1 MSVSFNKRDPVYI
14 QVVRQFKEKI
24 ATGTFEP
31 GQEIPSRRELANQLK
46 INPNTAQRAYKE
58 MEEEGLIY
66 TEGNNPSRITKDE
79 HVLAAVRGEL
89 LEEAVDSFITSIRRI
104 QVPFDELVEVM
115 KEKYQRQS
123 EEEGGNK
130 VIEVKDITKK
140 FGRKQVLRGV
150 TFTAAKGEITCLI
163 GINGVGKT
171 TILNAIMAL
180 TPINSGQILIDGA
193 KINKKSYEKITFIPD
208 AITMLPQMTIGQ
220 SMQFMQDFYESW
232 NQERATELLGFFKL
246 KPEEKI
252 SSLSKGNTAKVNL
265 LLGLALDVDYLL
277 MDEPFSGI
285 DIFSREQIAE
295 VFTSHLVEDRGV
307 IITTHEINDIEHLID
322 QVILMDDGIVVKA
335 FNSEEIRENEG
346 KSVVDVMREVYQQ

>member
-1 MSVSFNKRDPVYI
+1 M
-14 QVVRQFKEKI
+14 
-24 ATGTFEP
+24 
-31 GQEIPSRRELANQLK
+31 
-46 INPNTAQRAYKE
+46 
-58 MEEEGLIY
+58 
-66 TEGNNPSRITKDE
+66 
-79 HVLAAVRGEL
+79 
-89 LEEAVDSFITSIRRI
+89 
-104 QVPFDELVEVM
+104 
-115 KEKYQRQS
+115 
-123 EEEGGNK
+123 
-130 VIEVKDITKK
+130 IEVKDITKK

-180 TPINSGQILIDGA
+180 TPINSGQIFIDGA

-307 IITTHEINDIEHLID
+307 IITTHEINDIEHLIPKRFAKMKEN
-322 QVILMDDGIVVKA
+322 QLLM
-335 FNSEEIRENEG
+335 
-346 KSVVDVMREVYQQ
+346 